1 MTLAN
6 RATPLPPALVGA
18 EVAQDT
24 LTQDEYEAFKAALP
38 SWRDR
43 LICMMLRNTGLRINE
58 LLSLPGAHCALGGPS
73 YVIHVVRSKKRKG
86 IETTTVYEPIY
97 INPGL
102 GVRLRDYIKGNNYTM
117 TEPIFGG
124 GDNQRDARKITQR
137 GLRFI
142 FEKTGRESIGRP
154 APRRSAASLSKRWST
169 ATCPWPWHP
178 RWWGTRTSARPRR
191 TTTSCPRTV
200 DELSGRGFRSNHE
213 SAPSVPTVLASS

>member
-102 GVRLRDYIKGNNYTM
+102 GVQLRDYIKGNNYTM

-154 APRRSAASLSKRWST
+154 ISPKAFRSFFVQTMVDGNVPMAMASKMVG
-169 ATCPWPWHP
+169 HEDI
-178 RWWGTRTSARPRR
+178 R
-191 TTTSCPRTV
+191 TTQAHNYV
-200 DELSGRGFRSNHE
+200 LSADRRRAIGEGI
-213 SAPSVPTVLASS
+213 PV

>member
-102 GVRLRDYIKGNNYTM
+102 GVQLRDYIKGNNYTM

-154 APRRSAASLSKRWST
+154 ISPKAFRSFFVQTMVDGNVLMAMASKMVG
-169 ATCPWPWHP
+169 HEDI
-178 RWWGTRTSARPRR
+178 R
-191 TTTSCPRTV
+191 TTQAHYYV
-200 DELSGRGFRSNHE
+200 LSADRRRAIGEGI
-213 SAPSVPTVLASS
+213 PV

>member
-6 RATPLPPALVGA
+6 RTTPLPPALVGA

-102 GVRLRDYIKGNNYTM
+102 GVQLRDYIKGNNYTM

-154 APRRSAASLSKRWST
+154 ISPKAFRSFFVQTMVDGNVPMAMASKMVG
-169 ATCPWPWHP
+169 HEDI
-178 RWWGTRTSARPRR
+178 R
-191 TTTSCPRTV
+191 TTQAHYYV
-200 DELSGRGFRSNHE
+200 LSADRRRAIGEGI
-213 SAPSVPTVLASS
+213 PV

>member
-102 GVRLRDYIKGNNYTM
+102 GVQLRDYIKGNNISR
-117 TEPIFGG
+117 TEPVFGG
-124 GDNQRDARKITQR
+124 GDN
-137 GLRFI
+137 
-142 FEKTGRESIGRP
+142 
-154 APRRSAASLSKRWST
+154 
-169 ATCPWPWHP
+169 
-178 RWWGTRTSARPRR
+178 
-191 TTTSCPRTV
+191 
-200 DELSGRGFRSNHE
+200 
-213 SAPSVPTVLASS
+213 

>member
-58 LLSLPGAHCALGGPS
+58 LLSLPGAQCALGGPS

-97 INPGL
+97 ITPGL
-102 GVRLRDYIKGNNYTM
+102 GVQLRDYIKGNNYTM

-154 APRRSAASLSKRWST
+154 ISPKAFRSFFVQTMVDGNVPMAMASKMVG
-169 ATCPWPWHP
+169 HEDI
-178 RWWGTRTSARPRR
+178 R
-191 TTTSCPRTV
+191 TTQAHYYV
-200 DELSGRGFRSNHE
+200 LSADRRRAIGEGI
-213 SAPSVPTVLASS
+213 PV

>member
-154 APRRSAASLSKRWST
+154 ISPKAFRSFFVQTMVDGNVPMAMASKMVG
-169 ATCPWPWHP
+169 HEDI
-178 RWWGTRTSARPRR
+178 R
-191 TTTSCPRTV
+191 TTQAHYYV
-200 DELSGRGFRSNHE
+200 LSADRRRAIGEGI
-213 SAPSVPTVLASS
+213 PV

>member
-6 RATPLPPALVGA
+6 RATPLPPALVGT

-73 YVIHVVRSKKRKG
+73 YVIHVVRSKERKG

-102 GVRLRDYIKGNNYTM
+102 GVQLRDYIKGNNYTM

-154 APRRSAASLSKRWST
+154 ISPKAFRSFFVQTMVDGNVPMAMASKMVG
-169 ATCPWPWHP
+169 HEDI
-178 RWWGTRTSARPRR
+178 R
-191 TTTSCPRTV
+191 TTQAHYYV
-200 DELSGRGFRSNHE
+200 LSADRRRAIGEGI
-213 SAPSVPTVLASS
+213 PV

>member
-102 GVRLRDYIKGNNYTM
+102 GVQLRDYIKGNNYTM

-154 APRRSAASLSKRWST
+154 ISPKAFRSFFVQTMLDGNVLMAMASKMVG
-169 ATCPWPWHP
+169 HEDI
-178 RWWGTRTSARPRR
+178 R
-191 TTTSCPRTV
+191 TTQSH
-200 DELSGRGFRSNHE
+200 DDALSADRRRIIGE
-213 SAPSVPTVLASS
+213 EIPV

>member
-102 GVRLRDYIKGNNYTM
+102 GVQLRDYIKGNNYTM

-154 APRRSAASLSKRWST
+154 ISPKAFRSFFVQTMLDGNVLMAMASKMVG
-169 ATCPWPWHP
+169 HEDI
-178 RWWGTRTSARPRR
+178 R
-191 TTTSCPRTV
+191 TTQAHYYV
-200 DELSGRGFRSNHE
+200 LSADRRRAIGEGI
-213 SAPSVPTVLASS
+213 PV

>member
-102 GVRLRDYIKGNNYTM
+102 GVQLRDYIKGNNYTM

-154 APRRSAASLSKRWST
+154 ISPKAFRSFFVQTMVDGNVPMAMASKMVG
-169 ATCPWPWHP
+169 HEDI
-178 RWWGTRTSARPRR
+178 R
-191 TTTSCPRTV
+191 TTQAHYYV
-200 DELSGRGFRSNHE
+200 LSADRRRAIGEGI
-213 SAPSVPTVLASS
+213 PV

>member
-102 GVRLRDYIKGNNYTM
+102 GVQLRDYIKGNNYTM

-154 APRRSAASLSKRWST
+154 ISPKAFRSFFVQTMVDGNVPMAMASKMVG
-169 ATCPWPWHP
+169 HEDI
-178 RWWGTRTSARPRR
+178 R
-191 TTTSCPRTV
+191 TTQAHDYV
-200 DELSGRGFRSNHE
+200 LSADRRRAIGEGI
-213 SAPSVPTVLASS
+213 PV

>member
-102 GVRLRDYIKGNNYTM
+102 GVQLRDYIKGNNYTM

-154 APRRSAASLSKRWST
+154 ISPKVFRSFFVQTMVDGNVPMAMASKMVG
-169 ATCPWPWHP
+169 HEDI
-178 RWWGTRTSARPRR
+178 R
-191 TTTSCPRTV
+191 TTQAHYYV
-200 DELSGRGFRSNHE
+200 LSADRRRAIGEGI
-213 SAPSVPTVLASS
+213 PV

>member
-18 EVAQDT
+18 EVAQDP

-102 GVRLRDYIKGNNYTM
+102 GVQLRDYIKGNNYTM

-142 FEKTGRESIGRP
+142 FEKTGRESISRP
-154 APRRSAASLSKRWST
+154 ISPKAFRSFFVQTMVDGNVPMAMASKMVG
-169 ATCPWPWHP
+169 HEDI
-178 RWWGTRTSARPRR
+178 R
-191 TTTSCPRTV
+191 TTQAHYYV
-200 DELSGRGFRSNHE
+200 LSADRRRAIGEGI
-213 SAPSVPTVLASS
+213 PV